1 MEDHREPKRVPQG
14 IPGDGR
20 RRGKP
25 RKMWLD
31 DMEDDLS
38 KIGVKHCRI
47 KAMDMTEW
55 RKMCEAAEVFHEL

>member
-14 IPGDGR
+14 ILGDGR
-20 RRGKP
+20 RRVKP

-38 KIGVKHCRI
+38 KIGVKH
-47 KAMDMTEW
+47 
-55 RKMCEAAEVFHEL
+55 